1 MDSIDITDSTF
12 SLEMPNM
19 NNGISSDITTS
30 DITTSDMF
38 GGSIKPEY
46 TIYIYIGVAILIGLL
61 FIFYYKYYQT
71 KKNKQSEID
80 CPGGFCSMNQ
90 KPNRTV

>member
-1 MDSIDITDSTF
+1 MDSIDITDSKF

-30 DITTSDMF
+30 DMF

-46 TIYIYIGVAILIGLL
+46 TMYIYIGVAILLGLL
-61 FIFYYKYYQT
+61 FIFYYKYYQN

-90 KPNRTV
+90 NPNKTF